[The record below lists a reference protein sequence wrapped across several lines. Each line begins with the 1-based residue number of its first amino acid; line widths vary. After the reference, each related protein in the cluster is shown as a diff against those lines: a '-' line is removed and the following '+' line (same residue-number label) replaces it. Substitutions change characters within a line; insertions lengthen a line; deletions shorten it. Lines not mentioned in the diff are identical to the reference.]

1 MKTTFRY
8 FALVFLLLIGIA
20 VAFNITNS
28 IALEAPFISLK
39 SNVGFLILSCAILAS
54 LSTLL
59 FSISQDWSISS
70 EKNKLKKKF
79 ENTKLN
85 YEIESEKVKQL
96 ESKIKTLE
104 EALKAATRK

>member
-1 MKTTFRY
+1 M
-8 FALVFLLLIGIA
+8 FLIVIGIA

-28 IALEAPFISLK
+28 ITLETPFISLK
-39 SNVGFLILSCAILAS
+39 SNIGFLILFCAVLAS

-59 FSISQDWSISS
+59 LIFPQGWSSTS
-70 EKNKLKKKF
+70 EKNKIKKQF

-96 ESKIKTLE
+96 ELKIKTLE
-104 EALKAATRK
+104 EALKAATKK